1 MAWFYPIK
9 NQYSRNL
16 QQPDRQVS
24 FVDGKTSRR
33 FVAMLQNKLHVSV
46 ARFTV
51 ALTPFVWAMC
61 SLYVLRQAEV

>member
-51 ALTPFVWAMC
+51 ALTPFV
-61 SLYVLRQAEV
+61 

>member
-16 QQPDRQVS
+16 QQPDGQVS
-24 FVDGKTSRR
+24 FVDSKTS
-33 FVAMLQNKLHVSV
+33 FCSNVAKQV

-51 ALTPFVWAMC
+51 ALTPFVWAMG
-61 SLYVLRQAEV
+61 SLYVPRQAEV

>member
-1 MAWFYPIK
+1 MVK
-9 NQYSRNL
+9 
-16 QQPDRQVS
+16 
-24 FVDGKTSRR
+24 RR

-51 ALTPFVWAMC
+51 ALTPFVWAMG